1 MNKFLVATIS
11 LLGTSAMTALPV
23 LASPDVS
30 VSALQGGNSQVSQVS
45 SVSELTDVDPN
56 SWAFQ
61 ALKSLVERY
70 GCIEGY
76 PSKKYLGNRPLSRY
90 EFAAGLNACLDKIG
104 EQIAAATSN
113 LVIKDDLAA
122 VQRLQEEFKTELA
135 TLKGRVDALEAKI
148 KQLDDQQFFTIPYT
162 KQIPAKLESKV
173 VFGLTG
179 GGAGGDVAV
188 PGATGNTAP
197 AFGDSDSTGIGGIV
211 SGGSANTTFVS
222 RTRLNF
228 ITTFT
233 GDDLLTIRLAE
244 STGDDISF
252 AFGAPFYAGDLNYS
266 ENGGGATNGRAN
278 VSIDQV
284 AYSNKIG
291 ENFRYFVG
299 PAIDPKL
306 IVDINSFANNEEVDF
321 SSTLFINNLFFFQVV
336 GGDDPGA
343 GFDWSI
349 SNNVSLRAV
358 YNAGEGGQSFGFG
371 NGGLFGGANQILTE
385 LEVKPSETSAIR
397 LQYARINEQGTALTA
412 SLAGNI
418 NNSTTD
424 VFGINAEW
432 AITPNIGIFG
442 RYGTANTHVNSAID
456 SYSDISSN
464 TYQIGFSL
472 LDLFAP
478 GNILGVSYGQPVRVN
493 VGTQNEIGLV
503 PSGRQSNIEVFY
515 NFRLNDHITLTP
527 DLQFISQPSNI
538 VGNPTLT
545 VGTLRMVF
553 TL

>member
-1 MNKFLVATIS
+1 MNKFLAATIS

-30 VSALQGGNSQVSQVS
+30 VSSLQGGNSQVSQVS

-113 LVIKDDLAA
+113 LATKDDLAT
-122 VQRLQEEFKTELA
+122 VQRLLEEFHTELA
-135 TLKGRVDALEAKI
+135 VLKGRVDVLEAKT
-148 KQLDDQQFFTIPYT
+148 KELEAQQFSTIT
-162 KQIPAKLESKV
+162 KLEGSE

-179 GGAGGDVAV
+179 GGAGGDVALI
-188 PGATGNTAP
+188 GASGGP
-197 AFGDSDSTGIGGIV
+197 AFGDSDATGIGDLVTG
-211 SGGSANTTFVS
+211 SSANTTFVS

-233 GDDLLTIRLAE
+233 GDDLLTIRLAA
-244 STGDDISF
+244 STGDDASTV
-252 AFGAPFYAGDLNYS
+252 FGAPFGLNYANNS
-266 ENGGGATNGRAN
+266 GASTNGN
-278 VSIDQV
+278 SVVTFDQLF
-284 AYSNKIG
+284 YSNKIG
-291 ENFRYFVG
+291 ENFRYSVG
-299 PAIDPKL
+299 PSVDPKYF
-306 IVDINSFANNEEVDF
+306 VDTNSFANNEEVDF
-321 SSTLFINNLFFFQVV
+321 SSTEFINNPLLFEVV
-336 GGDDPGA
+336 GGDSPGA

-349 SNNVSLRAV
+349 AANVSLRMV
-358 YNAGEGGQSFGFG
+358 YNAAEGGQSFGFG
-371 NGGLFGGANQILTE
+371 NGGLFGGASQLLTE

-397 LQYARINEQGTALTA
+397 LQYGRLNEQGNVLTA
-412 SLAGNI
+412 TLAGNI
-418 NNSTTD
+418 TNSTTD
-424 VFGINAEW
+424 IFGINAEW
-432 AITPNIGIFG
+432 AITPNLGLFG
-442 RYGTANTHVNSAID
+442 RYGTANTQVNSAID

-478 GNILGVSYGQPVRVN
+478 GNRFGVSYGQPIRVN
-493 VGTQNEIGLV
+493 AGTQNGVGLV
-503 PSGRQSNIEVFY
+503 PSGRESNIEVFY
-515 NFRLNDHITLTP
+515 NFNLNDNITLTP
-527 DLQFISQPSNI
+527 DLQFISQPNNI
-538 VGNPTLT
+538 ASNPTIT

-553 TL
+553 TF

>member
-1 MNKFLVATIS
+1 MNKFLAATIS

-30 VSALQGGNSQVSQVS
+30 VSALQGGNSQVGQVS

-113 LVIKDDLAA
+113 LATKDDLAT
-122 VQRLQEEFKTELA
+122 VQRLQEEFQTELA
-135 TLKGRVDALEAKI
+135 VLKGRVDVLEAKT
-148 KQLDDQQFFTIPYT
+148 KELEAQQFSTIT
-162 KQIPAKLESKV
+162 KLEGSE

-179 GGAGGDVAV
+179 GGAGGDVALI
-188 PGATGNTAP
+188 GASGGP
-197 AFGDSDSTGIGGIV
+197 AFGDSDATGIGDLVTG
-211 SGGSANTTFVS
+211 SSANTTFVS

-233 GDDLLTIRLAE
+233 GDDLLTIRLAA
-244 STGDDISF
+244 STGDDASTV
-252 AFGAPFYAGDLNYS
+252 FGAPFGLNYANNS
-266 ENGGGATNGRAN
+266 GASTNGN
-278 VSIDQV
+278 SVVTFDQLF
-284 AYSNKIG
+284 YSNKIG
-291 ENFRYFVG
+291 ENFRYSVG
-299 PAIDPKL
+299 PSVDPKYF
-306 IVDINSFANNEEVDF
+306 VDTNSFANNEEVDF
-321 SSTLFINNLFFFQVV
+321 SSTEFINNPLLFEVV
-336 GGDDPGA
+336 GGDSPGA

-349 SNNVSLRAV
+349 AANVSLRMV
-358 YNAGEGGQSFGFG
+358 YNAAEGGQSFGFG
-371 NGGLFGGANQILTE
+371 NGGLFGGASQLLTE

-397 LQYARINEQGTALTA
+397 LQYGRLNEQGNVLTA
-412 SLAGNI
+412 TLAGNI
-418 NNSTTD
+418 TNSTTD
-424 VFGINAEW
+424 IFGINAEW
-432 AITPNIGIFG
+432 AITPNLGLFG
-442 RYGTANTHVNSAID
+442 RYGTANTQVNSAID

-478 GNILGVSYGQPVRVN
+478 GNRFGVSYGQPIRVN
-493 VGTQNEIGLV
+493 AGTQNGVGLV
-503 PSGRQSNIEVFY
+503 PSGRESNIEVFY
-515 NFRLNDHITLTP
+515 NFNLNDNITLTP
-527 DLQFISQPSNI
+527 DLQFISQPNNI
-538 VGNPTLT
+538 ASNPTIT

-553 TL
+553 TF

>member
-1 MNKFLVATIS
+1 MNKFLAATIS

-30 VSALQGGNSQVSQVS
+30 VSALQGGNSQVGQVS

-90 EFAAGLNACLDKIG
+90 EFAAGLNACLDKAG

-113 LVIKDDLAA
+113 LATKDDLAT
-122 VQRLQEEFKTELA
+122 VQRLLEEFHTELA
-135 TLKGRVDALEAKI
+135 VLKGRVDVLEAKT
-148 KQLDDQQFFTIPYT
+148 KELEAQQFSTIT
-162 KQIPAKLESKV
+162 KLEGSE

-179 GGAGGDVAV
+179 GGAGGDVALI
-188 PGATGNTAP
+188 GASGGP
-197 AFGDSDSTGIGGIV
+197 AFGDSDATGIGDLVTG
-211 SGGSANTTFVS
+211 SSANTTFVS

-233 GDDLLTIRLAE
+233 GDDLLTIRLAA
-244 STGDDISF
+244 STGDDASTV
-252 AFGAPFYAGDLNYS
+252 FGAPFGLNYANNS
-266 ENGGGATNGRAN
+266 GASTNGN
-278 VSIDQV
+278 SVVTFDQLF
-284 AYSNKIG
+284 YSNKIG
-291 ENFRYFVG
+291 ENFRYSVG
-299 PAIDPKL
+299 PSVDPKYF
-306 IVDINSFANNEEVDF
+306 VDTNSFANNEEVDF
-321 SSTLFINNLFFFQVV
+321 SSTEFINNPLLFEVV
-336 GGDDPGA
+336 GGDSPGA

-349 SNNVSLRAV
+349 AANVSLRMV
-358 YNAGEGGQSFGFG
+358 YNAAEGGQSFGFG
-371 NGGLFGGANQILTE
+371 NGGLFGGASQLLTE

-397 LQYARINEQGTALTA
+397 LQYGRLNEQGNVLTA
-412 SLAGNI
+412 TLAGNI
-418 NNSTTD
+418 TNSTTD
-424 VFGINAEW
+424 IFGINAEW
-432 AITPNIGIFG
+432 AITPNLGLFG
-442 RYGTANTHVNSAID
+442 RYGTANTQVNSAID

-478 GNILGVSYGQPVRVN
+478 GNRFGVSYGQPIRVN
-493 VGTQNEIGLV
+493 AGTQNGVGLV
-503 PSGRQSNIEVFY
+503 PSGRESNIEVFY
-515 NFRLNDHITLTP
+515 NFNLNDNITLTP
-527 DLQFISQPSNI
+527 DLQFISQPNNI
-538 VGNPTLT
+538 ASNPTIT

-553 TL
+553 TF